1 MDPVASPVMQQPLV
15 QQPRVMMVQVPSGA
29 EPGQVMR
36 VQAPTGTL
44 VEVRLF
50 FAAIILCLSCHYR

>member
-1 MDPVASPVMQQPLV
+1 MIGKSDPVASPVMQQPMV
-15 QQPRVMMVQVPSGA
+15 QQQPRVMMVQVPSGA

-44 VEVRLF
+44 VEVR
-50 FAAIILCLSCHYR
+50 